1 MPVIDCP
8 VIFQV
13 NQIAPLIITNNSLV
27 KNSDWR
33 KEKKRIGKEE
43 KKKALYCAE
52 TTTLFAFEFP

>member
-27 KNSDWR
+27 KNSD
-33 KEKKRIGKEE
+33 
-43 KKKALYCAE
+43 
-52 TTTLFAFEFP
+52 